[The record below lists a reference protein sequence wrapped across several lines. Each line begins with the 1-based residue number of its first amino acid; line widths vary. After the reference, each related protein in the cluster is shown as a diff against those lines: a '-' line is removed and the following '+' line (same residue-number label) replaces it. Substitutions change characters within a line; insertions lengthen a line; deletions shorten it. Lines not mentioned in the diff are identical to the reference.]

1 MVSCETTIYPSY
13 RDVDCGRKDEIVS
26 QINRIAGASK
36 NQSGSEI
43 PRELEELGQLIVALP
58 NAQKHELEVAFQR
71 VVDSAHRR
79 RRTLEVVQDA
89 LAQLRLD
96 LKYLMFDLDAT
107 RQERDLLRQ
116 QMEE

>member
-1 MVSCETTIYPSY
+1 M
-13 RDVDCGRKDEIVS
+13 
-26 QINRIAGASK
+26 NRFPASSK
-36 NQSGSEI
+36 NQSGNDI
-43 PRELEELGQLIVALP
+43 PRELAELGQLIVTLP

-71 VVDSAHRR
+71 VVDSTHRR

-89 LAQLRLD
+89 LSQLRLD
-96 LKYLMFDLDAT
+96 VKYLMFDLDAT

>member
-1 MVSCETTIYPSY
+1 MS
-13 RDVDCGRKDEIVS
+13 R
-26 QINRIAGASK
+26 INRIAASSQNQSK
-36 NQSGSEI
+36 NEI
-43 PRELEELGQLIVALP
+43 PPELAELGQLIVTLP

-89 LAQLRLD
+89 LSQLRLD

-116 QMEE
+116 KMEE